1 MQKSYKSIIDS
12 IGNTPLVE
20 ISLLNPN
27 KKIKIMAKIESANPG
42 GSIKDRT
49 ALFMIERAEKRGE
62 LTPDKIILEATSGNT
77 GIGLAMIAAAKGYK
91 LCLTLPESAS
101 EERKKILRALGA
113 ELYFTP
119 ANQGTDGAIEVA
131 YKMLREN
138 TGKYF
143 GTDQF
148 NNEDNIAAH
157 YYGTAQEIWDQTDG
171 AVTMV
176 VSSLGTTGTAMG
188 ISRRLKEFNPQIKI
202 VGVEPYLKHKIQG
215 LKNMRESY
223 RPGIFDKKCLDEK
236 VNILDED
243 AFAMARRLAR
253 EEGIMAGMSS
263 GAAMFIA
270 AQKALQMREG
280 LIVVIF
286 PDSGERYLSTEL
298 FAVKEEA
305 STFSLYNT
313 LQRQKTFFKPVQSGE
328 ILMHTC
334 GPTVHDAPH
343 MGNYRRLVVS
353 DLVCRYLIYR
363 GYTVK
368 HIVDIVDLTDKS
380 VKGSEK
386 EGMELADYT
395 NKYLQVFLQDT
406 EYLNIRSDNIYV
418 KASENVDEMLKI
430 VEKLVD
436 KNYAYEKLHSV
447 YYDISKL
454 TDYGLLSNVNLR
466 KTRQAKTIDLDDYE
480 KDSPMDFVL
489 LKRGS
494 LGELKRGIYYK
505 TKWGNIR
512 PGWHIE
518 CAAISH
524 KYLGAL
530 YDIHVSGVDEVFP
543 HCENILAINKA
554 FSGKSGANYWLN
566 AELVM
571 VAGRKMSRS
580 LNNALPLSQLF
591 RKGYSGRDVRFFLL
605 GVHYRKPLNYS
616 EEAMEAARN
625 NVKRLD
631 MFACR
636 LNAVNNDGNGYADVD
651 QLIYDLKNGFTA
663 ALDDDL
669 NIAVALAVL
678 FDFIGKINTPLNQGA
693 INKKDSRKI
702 LAALENINEV
712 IGVINFDVLPAPKE
726 IQDLIDERETA
737 RKAHKWQEAD
747 DLRSQLSLL
756 NVEVLDMPQGTVW
769 HFKSMTLTGNERSEV

>member
-1 MQKSYKSIIDS
+1 MQKFHKSIIDS

-20 ISLLNPN
+20 INRLNPN
-27 KKIKIMAKIESANPG
+27 SKVKILAKIESANPG

-49 ALFMIERAEKRGE
+49 ALSMIERAEKRGE
-62 LTPDKIILEATSGNT
+62 LTSDKIILEATSGNT

-113 ELYFTP
+113 DLYFTP

-138 TGKYF
+138 PGKYF

-157 YYGTAQEIWDQTDG
+157 YLGTAQEIWDQTEG

-176 VSSLGTTGTAMG
+176 VVSLGTSGTAMG
-188 ISRRLKEFNPQIKI
+188 ISRRLKELNPQIKI

-223 RPGIFDKKCLDEK
+223 TPGIFDKKRLDEK

-243 AFAMARRLAR
+243 AFTMARRLAR
-253 EEGIMAGMSS
+253 EEGILAGMSS
-263 GAAMFIA
+263 GAAMFVA
-270 AQKALQMREG
+270 AQKALQMQEG
-280 LIVVIF
+280 TIVVIF
-286 PDSGERYLSTEL
+286 PDGGERYLSTEL

-305 STFSLYNT
+305 STFGLYNT
-313 LQRQKTFFKPVQSGE
+313 LQRRLMFFKPVNPRE
-328 ILMHTC
+328 VLIHTC

-353 DLVCRYLIYR
+353 DLICRYLIYK
-363 GYTVK
+363 GYAVK

-406 EYLNIRSDNIYV
+406 KSLNILKNNIYI
-418 KASENVDEMLKI
+418 KASDNVDEMLKI

-436 KNYAYEKLHSV
+436 KNFAYEKLHSV

-454 TDYGLLSNVNLR
+454 ADYGILSNVNLQ

-480 KDSPMDFVL
+480 KDNPMDFVL

-524 KYLGAL
+524 KYLGAV
-530 YDIHVSGVDEVFP
+530 YDLHVSGVDEVFP

-554 FSGKSGANYWLN
+554 FTGKSGASYWLN
-566 AELVM
+566 VELVM

-580 LNNALPLSQLF
+580 LNNALPLSSLF
-591 RKGYSGRDVRFFLL
+591 QKGCQSRDVRLFLL

-616 EEAMEAARN
+616 EEALETAKN
-625 NVKRLD
+625 NIRKLD
-631 MFACR
+631 MFVCR
-636 LNAVNNDGNGYADVD
+636 LSAVNNEGDGYGDLD

-678 FDFIGKINTPLNQGA
+678 FDFMGKINSPLNRGV

-702 LAALENINEV
+702 LKTLESIN
-712 IGVINFDVLPAPKE
+712 DVLGVLDFEGLSPSQE
-726 IQDLIDERETA
+726 IKDLIEKREAA
-737 RKAHKWQEAD
+737 RKARNWRDAD
-747 DLRSQLSLL
+747 MLRSRLASL
-756 NVEVLDMPQGTVW
+756 NVEVLDTPQGPAW
-769 HFKSMTLTGNERSEV
+769 HFK

>member
-1 MQKSYKSIIDS
+1 MQKNYKSIIDS

-20 ISLLNPN
+20 ICRLNPN
-27 KKIKIMAKIESANPG
+27 KKVRIMAKMESANPG

-91 LCLTLPESAS
+91 LCLTLTESAS

-113 ELYFTP
+113 ELHYTP

-138 TGKYF
+138 PGKYF

-157 YYGTAQEIWDQTDG
+157 YYGTAQEIWDQTEG

-176 VSSLGTTGTAMG
+176 VSCLGTTGTAMG
-188 ISRRLKEFNPQIKI
+188 ISRRLKELNPQIKI
-202 VGVEPYLKHKIQG
+202 IGVEPYLKHKIQG

-236 VNILDED
+236 VNIQDED
-243 AFAMARRLAR
+243 AFVMARRLAR

-270 AQKALQMREG
+270 AQKALQMQEG
-280 LIVVIF
+280 MIVVIF

-298 FAVKEEA
+298 FAVKEEV
-305 STFSLYNT
+305 STISLYNI
-313 LQRQKTFFKPVQSGE
+313 LQRQKTFFKPVSSGE

-353 DLVCRYLIYR
+353 DLVCRYLTYQ
-363 GYTVK
+363 GYAVK
-368 HIVDIVDLTDKS
+368 HIVDLVDLTDKS
-380 VKGSEK
+380 VKGAEK
-386 EGMELADYT
+386 EGMELAGYT
-395 NKYLQVFLQDT
+395 DKYCKIFLQDV
-406 EYLNIRSDNIYV
+406 ESLNICRNNIYV
-418 KASENVDEMLKI
+418 KASENVEEMLKI

-454 TDYGLLSNVNLR
+454 ADYGVLSNVNLR

-480 KDSPMDFVL
+480 KDSPMDFAL
-489 LKRGS
+489 LKRAS
-494 LGELKRGIYYK
+494 LGELKRGIYHK

-530 YDIHVSGVDEVFP
+530 YDINISGVDEIFP

-554 FSGKSGANYWLN
+554 LTGKSGANYWLN

-580 LNNALPLSQLF
+580 LNNALPLSELF
-591 RKGYSGRDVRFFLL
+591 RSGYTGRDVRFFLL

-616 EEAMEAARN
+616 EEAMATARN
-625 NVKRLD
+625 NVRRLD
-631 MFACR
+631 MFVCR
-636 LNAVNNDGNGYADVD
+636 LNAVNNDGIGCPELD
-651 QLIYDLKNGFTA
+651 QLIYDLKNGFA
-663 ALDDDL
+663 AAMDDDL

-678 FDFIGKINTPLNQGA
+678 FDFIGKINLSLSRGA
-693 INKKDSRKI
+693 INQEDSRKI
-702 LAALENINEV
+702 LAALKKINEV
-712 IGVINFDVLPAPKE
+712 IGVMNFDVLTASQE
-726 IQDLIDERETA
+726 IQNLITRREAA
-737 RKAHKWQEAD
+737 RRAHNWQEAD
-747 DLRSQLSLL
+747 ILRSQLAAL
-756 NVEVLDMPQGTVW
+756 NVDVLDMPQGTVW
-769 HFKSMTLTGNERSEV
+769 HYR